1 MINIDEKPMEC
12 KVRETVLRML
22 ERAMHYNSTS
32 TNQTD
37 TGNKPSFYVR
47 FYGHVALLEV
57 EIDVDGFAVGCESEK
72 HTVYLTEH
80 KYGCTSD
87 KIQNRLVA
95 ILKRMEEVYSAWYEK
110 EHAKNEEEYK

>member
-37 TGNKPSFYVR
+37 TGNKPSFLCPFLWTR
-47 FYGHVALLEV
+47 STAR
-57 EIDVDGFAVGCESEK
+57 S
-72 HTVYLTEH
+72 
-80 KYGCTSD
+80 
-87 KIQNRLVA
+87 
-95 ILKRMEEVYSAWYEK
+95 
-110 EHAKNEEEYK
+110 